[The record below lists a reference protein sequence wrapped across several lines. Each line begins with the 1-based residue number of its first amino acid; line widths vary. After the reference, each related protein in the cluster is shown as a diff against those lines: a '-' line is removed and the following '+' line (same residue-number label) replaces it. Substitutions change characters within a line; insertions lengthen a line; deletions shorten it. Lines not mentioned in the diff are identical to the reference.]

1 MIEEDDPDEQ
11 ELSSSGSV
19 PSNTKL
25 LKKISLE
32 SLEINNETLM
42 HLTLNTKLETLNL
55 CQTKGLLVD
64 GLILIISSLKM

>member
-1 MIEEDDPDEQ
+1 MTEAIIDTKS
-11 ELSSSGSV
+11 L
-19 PSNTKL
+19 NAILKHTKL

-42 HLTLNTKLETLNL
+42 HLSLNTKLETLNL